1 MSGHWLFRWKKM
13 LRNRK
18 STLSHQT
25 YEDDVWQ
32 PLRVKMTP
40 NHNNEQRQPITNAKW
55 WFESWW
61 NILCCEQIEQHR
73 WIMDG
78 NYRRHYQRRQ
88 YFQSNT
94 TATHTLNFNCVAID
108 FAFLLYCFVVIRFS
122 GRGLNCYRK
131 TRATFFSPEMS
142 EFDRNEV
149 ADLKKRGKILVLLI
163 QCFDQWL
170 KSSNCAIKRELPALF
185 RSIEQKKTLFSNKAT
200 VLRIHLLR
208 FQSTV
213 SLCVPCVLVSF
224 AIIFSLLLSMLQ
236 NWISSGFS
244 HFIF

>member
-1 MSGHWLFRWKKM
+1 MHEFENRAALACVFMSGHWLFRWKKM

-88 YFQSNT
+88 YFWSNT

-149 ADLKKRGKILVLLI
+149 ADWKKEARYW
-163 QCFDQWL
+163 CCW
-170 KSSNCAIKRELPALF
+170 SNA
-185 RSIEQKKTLFSNKAT
+185 SINDWNH
-200 VLRIHLLR
+200 RIA
-208 FQSTV
+208 Q
-213 SLCVPCVLVSF
+213 
-224 AIIFSLLLSMLQ
+224 
-236 NWISSGFS
+236 
-244 HFIF
+244 